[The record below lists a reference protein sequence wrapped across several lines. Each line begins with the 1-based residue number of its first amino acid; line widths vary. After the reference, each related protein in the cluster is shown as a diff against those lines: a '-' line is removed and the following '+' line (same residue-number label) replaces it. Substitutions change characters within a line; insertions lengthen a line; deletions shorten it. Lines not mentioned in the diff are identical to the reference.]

1 MYITQKI
8 YNIITEVIKRR
19 FRRYK
24 EVKAIYLRGSV
35 STGDVVLGK
44 SDIDLVVLID
54 KFEDPLKE
62 ARFLYFLGKEY
73 LKLKRI
79 FPVLGECVVLDPED
93 VPIWFGTRTY
103 RIFESAKWKR
113 LYGNLNIPHQDLKN
127 EDVLYRICWKIFEYL
142 RRGYIKNDTKL
153 LTFLFLEVVML
164 VFYLEGKIQ
173 KPIVERKRF
182 FQCLKTLDSKNM
194 CYYKII
200 EKAFRVGFLGR
211 FLNLRNF
218 IYCELISLLDKLWY
232 NWCPLSDLYLREGTY
247 STCSAFDFVPRDY
260 ILIASPFIETRF
272 KKMLMEVD
280 LTRYFLVTENVFK
293 LYLYYKNPLEY
304 YTLKLKE
311 RSIKCDIPKEW
322 IDKFIKM
329 RSTRREIR
337 EFPFGRLSP
346 HQIFNIVAQIKLYYD
361 YGYIASDELSLK
373 EEFKRR
379 YKMWPFQNCLDIKEY
394 FFQYYS
400 RLWKMLQEVN
410 KKSRNL

>member
-1 MYITQKI
+1 
-8 YNIITEVIKRR
+8 
-19 FRRYK
+19 
-24 EVKAIYLRGSV
+24 
-35 STGDVVLGK
+35 
-44 SDIDLVVLID
+44 
-54 KFEDPLKE
+54 
-62 ARFLYFLGKEY
+62 
-73 LKLKRI
+73 
-79 FPVLGECVVLDPED
+79 
-93 VPIWFGTRTY
+93 
-103 RIFESAKWKR
+103 
-113 LYGNLNIPHQDLKN
+113 
-127 EDVLYRICWKIFEYL
+127 
-142 RRGYIKNDTKL
+142 
-153 LTFLFLEVVML
+153 
-164 VFYLEGKIQ
+164 
-173 KPIVERKRF
+173 
-182 FQCLKTLDSKNM
+182 
-194 CYYKII
+194 
-200 EKAFRVGFLGR
+200 
-211 FLNLRNF
+211 
-218 IYCELISLLDKLWY
+218 
-232 NWCPLSDLYLREGTY
+232 
-247 STCSAFDFVPRDY
+247 
-260 ILIASPFIETRF
+260 
-272 KKMLMEVD
+272 MEVD